1 MQTTYNFRFL
11 TFNLN
16 HEIDLFQMERFLILL
31 VYMFI
36 YFSCISLYIFNACVY
51 EARTLVRV
59 IILEDDN
66 NRGKLYIWSLS
77 YVPYFNLISNLPIMS
92 IWSLSF
98 LNHINLVLTVIF

>member
-36 YFSCISLYIFNACVY
+36 YFSCICLYIFNACVY

-66 NRGKLYIWSLS
+66 NRVNYIFG
-77 YVPYFNLISNLPIMS
+77 PYHMYHISI
-92 IWSLSF
+92 
-98 LNHINLVLTVIF
+98 